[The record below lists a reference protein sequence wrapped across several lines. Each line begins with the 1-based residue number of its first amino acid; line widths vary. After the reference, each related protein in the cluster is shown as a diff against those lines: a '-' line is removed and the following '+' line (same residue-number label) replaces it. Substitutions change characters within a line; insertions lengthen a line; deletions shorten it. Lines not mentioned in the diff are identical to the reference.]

1 MTIPVILFM
10 IVNII
15 LTIHFKIIIQ
25 IFHKSIKLFIIINPT
40 YTFINLL
47 VLLLNNICAILIF

>member
-25 IFHKSIKLFIIINPT
+25 IFYKSIRLYIIINPT
-40 YTFINLL
+40 YTIVNVL
-47 VLLLNNICAILIF
+47 VLLLYNIFAILIF

>member
-25 IFHKSIKLFIIINPT
+25 IFYKSIRLYIIINPT
-40 YTFINLL
+40 YTIVNAL
-47 VLLLNNICAILIF
+47 VLLLYDIFAILIF